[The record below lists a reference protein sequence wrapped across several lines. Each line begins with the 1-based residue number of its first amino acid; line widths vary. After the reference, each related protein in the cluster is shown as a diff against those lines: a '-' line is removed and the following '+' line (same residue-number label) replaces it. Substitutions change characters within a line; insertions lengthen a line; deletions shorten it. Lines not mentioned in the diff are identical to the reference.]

1 MTTIEHANKLIND
14 FKGNKQEAYL
24 FAVSHSVVREDDALF
39 EMFGENMEEKRN
51 EYKAVAEYIKNNF

>member
-1 MTTIEHANKLIND
+1 MTTIEHANKIIND
-14 FKGNKQEAYL
+14 FNGNKQNAYNY
-24 FAVSHSVVREDDALF
+24 AVSHSMEREDDALF